1 MIVGLIGKK
10 GHGKDTFADY
20 LVQHYDFVKL
30 SFAEPLKK
38 VCKELFLLTDEQ
50 LYDPMEKEKVDER
63 WGKSPRQLMQII
75 GTDILRKYYDEKIWV
90 NLLLKKMEHYKGKN
104 IVICDIRHPN
114 ELDLV
119 MSFNNSENVK
129 IFRIERD
136 NCKVDDSHI
145 TENFV
150 LQSENIETVKNNQS
164 LETFYKNIDTLFQ
177 SYFK

>member
-75 GTDILRKYYDEKIWV
+75 GTDILRRYYDEKQ
-90 NLLLKKMEHYKGKN
+90 M
-104 IVICDIRHPN
+104 
-114 ELDLV
+114 
-119 MSFNNSENVK
+119 
-129 IFRIERD
+129 
-136 NCKVDDSHI
+136 
-145 TENFV
+145 
-150 LQSENIETVKNNQS
+150 
-164 LETFYKNIDTLFQ
+164 
-177 SYFK
+177 

>member
-20 LVQHYDFVKL
+20 LVEHYGFVKL

-90 NLLLKKMEHYKGKN
+90 NLLLKKMEHYKKKN

-129 IFRIERD
+129 IFLLTPPKASISTFRD
-136 NCKVDDSHI
+136 NSKPSQLK
-145 TENFV
+145 TPPE
-150 LQSENIETVKNNQS
+150 
-164 LETFYKNIDTLFQ
+164 
-177 SYFK
+177 